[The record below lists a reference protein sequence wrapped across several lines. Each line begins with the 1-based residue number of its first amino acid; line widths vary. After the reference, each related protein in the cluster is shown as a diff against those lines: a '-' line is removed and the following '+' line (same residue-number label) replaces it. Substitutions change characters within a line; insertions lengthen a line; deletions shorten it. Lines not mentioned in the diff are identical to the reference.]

1 MKKFKIFT
9 ISILLIILIS
19 VICGIVYYFNNYS
32 STLEEPSNITTDE
45 EFINI
50 TYDKEE
56 SLLSDDILGILAIDK
71 IGLNATV
78 KEGSSNDVLKEY
90 IGHIENTSTYDGNV
104 CLAAHNRGNK
114 YSYFARINELEV
126 GDIIT
131 YKTNFYT
138 RSYKVDNIKTIFET
152 DWSMLENST
161 DNKITLITC
170 IANKKNQR
178 LCVQATEV
186 TEELSTKDL

>member
-1 MKKFKIFT
+1 MKKIKIS
-9 ISILLIILIS
+9 SIIILVIIFIIG
-19 VICGIVYYFNNYS
+19 ICGAIYYFTNYS
-32 STLEEPSNITTDE
+32 NILENPDNVSTDE

-56 SLLSDDILGILAIDK
+56 NLLLDDNLGILTIDK
-71 IGLNATV
+71 IGLNATI

-90 IGHIENTSTYDGNV
+90 IGHIENTATYDGNV

-114 YSYFARINELEV
+114 YSYFARINELEI

-131 YKTNFYT
+131 YKTNFFT

-152 DWSMLENST
+152 DWSMLDSST
-161 DNKITLITC
+161 DNKVTLITC

-178 LCVQATEV
+178 LCVQATQM
-186 TEELSTKDL
+186 TEE